1 MAAPQILS
9 FGGGAPDVMSSIGR
23 HVSKLAGYAPA
34 LPTPFGADG
43 DIDIPAF
50 ERLCDLQL
58 AHGATALIVC
68 GTTGEAPTLI
78 PEEHRLLVQ
87 IAAAQTRGR
96 IPVIAGA
103 GANATAHAIEL
114 TRDAEAAGADAVLSV
129 VPYYNKPMQAGLY
142 AHFRLLAE
150 STGLP
155 IILYDVPSRTA
166 CGLSDH
172 TVARLAELPRI
183 IGLKDAAGDATRPAR
198 LRPLVGTNF
207 RLLCGEDALALP
219 YLAQGGD
226 GCISVTSNVAPG
238 LCRNMFLAWKQ
249 GQSVRAQRL
258 ARPIAELTAVLF
270 RETNP
275 VPLKQALA
283 LLGLMSSAVRLPM
296 VGLSEP
302 HRIELSEVLF
312 RMCHEH
318 AEQMVGSVETA
329 PANQRVAV
337 G

>member
-1 MAAPQILS
+1 
-9 FGGGAPDVMSSIGR
+9 MSAIDR
-23 HVSKLAGYAPA
+23 HVSKLTGYAPA
-34 LPTPFGADG
+34 LPTPFGAEG

-68 GTTGEAPTLI
+68 GTTGEAPTLT
-78 PEEHRLLVQ
+78 PEEHRLLIQ

-114 TRDAEAAGADAVLSV
+114 ARDAEAAGAERALVSCAVLQQADAGGALRSLSV
-129 VPYYNKPMQAGLY
+129 TRGI
-142 AHFRLLAE
+142 E
-150 STGLP
+150 GLP

-183 IGLKDAAGDATRPAR
+183 VGLKDAAGDATRPAR

-207 RLLCGEDALALP
+207 RLLCGDDALALP

-238 LCRNMFLAWKQ
+238 LCRNLFLAWKQ
-249 GQSVRAQRL
+249 GLSVRAQRQG
-258 ARPIAELTAVLF
+258 
-270 RETNP
+270 
-275 VPLKQALA
+275 VPL
-283 LLGLMSSAVRLPM
+283 P
-296 VGLSEP
+296 
-302 HRIELSEVLF
+302 
-312 RMCHEH
+312 
-318 AEQMVGSVETA
+318 
-329 PANQRVAV
+329 N
-337 G
+337 

>member
-68 GTTGEAPTLI
+68 GTTGEAPTLT
-78 PEEHRLLVQ
+78 PEEHRLLIQ
-87 IAAAQTRGR
+87 IAATQTRGR

-183 IGLKDAAGDATRPAR
+183 IGLKDAARDATRPAR

-207 RLLCGEDALALP
+207 RLLCGDDALALP
-219 YLAQGGD
+219 YFAQGGD

-238 LCRNMFLAWKQ
+238 LCRSMFSAWKR

-283 LLGLMSSAVRLPM
+283 LLGLMSSGVRLPL

-329 PANQRVAV
+329 PASQRVAV